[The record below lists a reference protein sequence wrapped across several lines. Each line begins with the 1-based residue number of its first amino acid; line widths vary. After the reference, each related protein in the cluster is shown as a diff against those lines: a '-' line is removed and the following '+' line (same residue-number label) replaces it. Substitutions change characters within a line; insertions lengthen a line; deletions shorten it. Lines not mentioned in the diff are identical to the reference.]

1 MADKTVYETLWDNLS
16 PEEFL
21 KVDKAVCMCH
31 YDKMLD
37 NDITWEDINVVLKE
51 KIIIK
56 PFLGETYDK
65 LHKLYL
71 LADIEAGKEEL
82 TGKLKDLLHDVK
94 LYAHGKGPLS
104 KEVDQ
109 LTEIADLLE
118 RMLGT
123 LKGIDKDV

>member
-1 MADKTVYETLWDNLS
+1 MKTVYETLWDNLS

-21 KVDKAVCMCH
+21 KVDKAIGMCH
-31 YDKMLD
+31 YDKILN
-37 NDITWEDINVVLKE
+37 NDTTWEDISAVLKA

-65 LHKLYL
+65 LFKLYT

-82 TGKLKDLLHDVK
+82 TGKLKDLLHDIK

-104 KEVDQ
+104 KEADQ
-109 LTEIADLLE
+109 LTGMVDSLE
-118 RMLGT
+118 HMLGI
-123 LKGIDKDV
+123 LKGSD

>member
-1 MADKTVYETLWDNLS
+1 MKTVYETLWDNLS

-21 KVDKAVCMCH
+21 KVDKAIGMCH
-31 YDKMLD
+31 YDKTLN
-37 NDITWEDINVVLKE
+37 NDTTWEDINMVLKE

-65 LHKLYL
+65 LFKLYT
-71 LADIEAGKEEL
+71 LADIEAGREEL

-104 KEVDQ
+104 KEADELTGMVD
-109 LTEIADLLE
+109 ELE
-118 RMLGT
+118 HMLGI
-123 LKGIDKDV
+123 LKGSD

>member
-1 MADKTVYETLWDNLS
+1 MKTVYETLWENLS

-21 KVDKAVCMCH
+21 KVEKAISMCH
-31 YDKMLD
+31 YDKTL
-37 NDITWEDINVVLKE
+37 NTETTWEDINTILKA

-65 LHKLYL
+65 LFNLYT

-82 TGKLKDLLHDVK
+82 TGKLKSLLHDVK

-104 KEVDQ
+104 KEADQ
-109 LTEIADLLE
+109 LTGMVDSLE
-118 RMLGT
+118 YMLGI
-123 LKGIDKDV
+123 LKGSD